1 MPAHL
6 TMPMPIRL
14 ALALTLGAA
23 GGLAA
28 ARSPA
33 SAQDDLHEWEE
44 QAIRSAVEKVA
55 PCVVRIETVG
65 GLERVGRVLANL
77 GPTTGLIVHPD
88 GFVLSSAFNFI
99 QQPASILVTLPDGQ
113 RLPARIVARDH
124 SRMLVLLHVA
134 TEQKLPV
141 PEAALRDEVEVGQ
154 WAIAL
159 GRTYDQP
166 QPSVSVGIVSA
177 TSRIWGIALQTD
189 AKVSP
194 ANYGGPLI
202 DIRGRVLGVLVP
214 LSPQRQA
221 GEVAGAE
228 WYDSGIGFAIPLWD
242 VLPRLPVL
250 MEGKDLH
257 PGLLGISLKRG
268 DIYTTPAAL
277 AAVQPGSPAYRAG
290 LRAGDTIV
298 EVEGQPI
305 VRQAQLRHA
314 LAPRYAGERLRLVY
328 QRGSGEVSR
337 SQITVEL
344 VEKLVPYDRPFL
356 GLLPMR
362 DALPG
367 VRVRYV
373 WPESPAAR
381 AGLEPG
387 DKITQF
393 EGVPIRHADQLRLL
407 VANLLPQAQ
416 AVMQVQR
423 AGRSLTLTLV
433 PARLPTEIPGEL
445 PQAGLEPPPPLEA
458 PTTGLVELAI
468 PEEPNRC
475 VLFVPE
481 NFHPDV
487 VHGLVVVLGAP
498 GPVDREALVRR
509 WGPICRTHRMLVL
522 AVESAEAGR
531 WQPTEAAVVRKAID
545 QCLAR
550 YAIDPWR
557 IAVYGYQAGGAM
569 AFVVGTQHGDRVRAI
584 CAVEAAAPPRTR
596 LPENDPVQPLAF
608 FLAHAE
614 RSPAAVALGPLV
626 EQLQAAKFPVTR
638 LPLGPQSRDLSDE
651 ELAAL
656 GRWLDA
662 LDRI

>member
-1 MPAHL
+1 ML
-6 TMPMPIRL
+6 IRIVL
-14 ALALTLGAA
+14 ALALAVAGWQAA
-23 GGLAA
+23 PRAC
-28 ARSPA
+28 
-33 SAQDDLHEWEE
+33 AQDDLHLLEE
-44 QAIRSAVEKVA
+44 QAIRAAAERVA
-55 PCVVRIETVG
+55 PSVVRIETVG
-65 GLERVGRVLANL
+65 GLERVGRVPVNL
-77 GPTTGLIVHPD
+77 GPTTGLIVHED
-88 GFVLSSAFNFI
+88 GYILSSAFNFI
-99 QQPASILVTLPDGQ
+99 QQPASILVTLPDGR
-113 RLPARIVARDH
+113 RLPARVVARDH

-141 PEAALRDEVEVGQ
+141 PQVAQRDEVEVGQ

-166 QPSVSVGIVSA
+166 QPSLSVGIVSA
-177 TSRIWGIALQTD
+177 TNRIWGIALQTD

-194 ANYGGPLI
+194 ANYGGPLM

-242 VLPRLPVL
+242 VLPRLPAL
-250 MEGKDLH
+250 IAGQDLY
-257 PGLLGISLKRG
+257 PGLLGIALKRG
-268 DIYTTPAAL
+268 DIYTTPAEL

-298 EVEGQPI
+298 EVDGQPI

-314 LAPRYAGERLRLVY
+314 LAPRYAGERVHLVY
-328 QRGSGEVSR
+328 LRGSSGDLPRKEA
-337 SQITVEL
+337 IVEL
-344 VEKLVPYDRPFL
+344 ADKLVPYEHPFL

-381 AGLEPG
+381 AGLAPG

-393 EGVPIRHADQLRLL
+393 EGVPIQHVDQLRLL
-407 VANLLPQAQ
+407 VANLLPQTQ

-423 AGRSLTLTLV
+423 AGRSLTLTLT
-433 PARLPTEIPGEL
+433 PARLPTDIPGEL
-445 PQAGLEPPPPLEA
+445 PAAGLEPPPPLEVPA
-458 PTTGLVELAI
+458 RGLLELAI
-468 PEEPNRC
+468 PEEPNAC

-498 GPVDREALVRR
+498 GPVDREALLRR
-509 WGPICRTHRMLVL
+509 WGPVCRTHRMLVL
-522 AVESAEAGR
+522 AVQSAEADR
-531 WQPTEAAVVRKAID
+531 WQPTEAAVIGKAID
-545 QCLAR
+545 QCRAR
-550 YAIDPWR
+550 YAVDPWR

-569 AFVVGTQHGDRVRAI
+569 AFLVGTQHRDRIRAI
-584 CAVEAAAPPRTR
+584 CAVEGVAPPRTR
-596 LPENDPVQPLAF
+596 VPENDPVQRLAF
-608 FLAHAE
+608 FLAHADN
-614 RSPAAVALGPLV
+614 SPAAAAIGPLV

-638 LPLGPQSRDLSDE
+638 LPLGPQPRDLSDE

-656 GRWLDA
+656 GRWLDT

>member
-1 MPAHL
+1 MS
-6 TMPMPIRL
+6 PMSHRTRL
-14 ALALTLGAA
+14 AFAVGAVA
-23 GGLAA
+23 WLAA
-28 ARSPA
+28 AVPPA
-33 SAQDDLHEWEE
+33 HAQSDLHLLEE
-44 QAIRSAVEKVA
+44 QAIRAAVAKVA
-55 PCVVRIETVG
+55 PSVVRIETVG
-65 GLERVGRVLANL
+65 GLERVGRVLVNL
-77 GPTTGLIVHPD
+77 GPTTGLIVHEE
-88 GFVLSSAFNFI
+88 GYILSSAFNFI
-99 QQPASILVTLPDGQ
+99 QQPASILVTLPDGR

-141 PEAALRDEVEVGQ
+141 PQAASRDEMEVGQ

-166 QPSVSVGIVSA
+166 QPSISVGIVSA
-177 TSRIWGIALQTD
+177 TERIWGIALQTD
-189 AKVSP
+189 AKISP

-228 WYDSGIGFAIPLWD
+228 WYDSGIGFAIPLCD
-242 VLPRLPVL
+242 MLPRLPTL
-250 MEGKDLH
+250 IAGNDLH

-268 DIYTTPAAL
+268 DIYTTPAEL

-290 LRAGDTIV
+290 LRAGDTII
-298 EVEGQPI
+298 EAEGYRI
-305 VRQAQLRHA
+305 LRQAQFRHV
-314 LAPRYAGERLRLVY
+314 LAPRYAGDRLRLVY
-328 QRGSGEVSR
+328 QRGRSAESQRNEVT
-337 SQITVEL
+337 IEL
-344 VEKLVPYDRPFL
+344 VDKLVPYEHPFL

-373 WPESPAAR
+373 YPDSPAAQ
-381 AGLEPG
+381 AGLAPG
-387 DKITQF
+387 DKIVQLD
-393 EGVPIRHADQLRLL
+393 GVPIQHADQLRLL

-416 AVMQVQR
+416 VVLQVQR

-433 PARLPTEIPGEL
+433 PGRLPTDIPAEL
-445 PQAGLEPPPPLEA
+445 PPAGLEPPPPVEA
-458 PTTGLVELAI
+458 PVTGLVELAI
-468 PEEPNRC
+468 PEEPNAC

-481 NFHPDV
+481 NFNPDV
-487 VHGLVVVLGAP
+487 SHGLVVVLGAP
-498 GPVDREALVRR
+498 GPIDREALVRR
-509 WGPICRTHRMLVL
+509 WGPLCRSHRMLVL
-522 AVESAEAGR
+522 ACQSAEADR

-545 QCLAR
+545 QCLGR
-550 YAIDPWR
+550 YPVDPWR
-557 IAVYGYQAGGAM
+557 IAVCGYQAGGAM
-569 AFVVGTQHGDRVRAI
+569 AFVVGTQHVDRIRAI
-584 CAVEAAAPPRTR
+584 CAVEAAPPPRIR
-596 LPENDPVQPLAF
+596 FPENDPVQRLAF
-608 FLAHAE
+608 FLAYAE
-614 RSPAAVALGPLV
+614 PSPAATALAPLA

-638 LPLGPQSRDLSDE
+638 IPLGPQPRDLSDE